1 MEIVACMPSLNP
13 TSFITFIANITQ
25 LSEIRFNNLQ
35 LQFFFLYQVNKRAVS
50 NPYRKFTLKKAHVKN
65 VVVLKTTHDPFIFYE
80 FFTCFFFFF
89 FVSFV
94 GHVVYF
100 FQIRFSHMIPHC
112 YKYKYIHMYSFGA

>member
-80 FFTCFFFFF
+80 FFTF
-89 FVSFV
+89 FVICRAR
-94 GHVVYF
+94 GLF
-100 FQIRFSHMIPHC
+100 FQKVFSYDTTLLQI
-112 YKYKYIHMYSFGA
+112 